1 MPGGT
6 RGRPDQSA
14 RERIDTERR
23 LNQTLR
29 EVDRSIKGLKTSVD
43 QSARGATRSSLAQGG
58 EGGLGGGGGVGGFGG
73 RKENRSILFGRGAGG
88 LASQGASQLGLGAF
102 RAATAR
108 GGLVGASIQAA
119 IEVQKVNSAV
129 QKDLSALGSTASE
142 RGLDASTTLANRL
155 TVGLF
160 EGNIQRR
167 LNESGALS
175 ARQTVRDSRQ
185 ELESQVRG
193 AFAQGVEL
201 SDQELAFRAERIIQR
216 QTQIN
221 DTVLNRVPQAIEN
234 AKNNPLRPLL
244 ENGQTGLIGDQTFG
258 ASRGLREFAEA
269 VDEARVATERRN
281 RGVSDP
287 GSTRGE

>member
-6 RGRPDQSA
+6 RGNRDQSA

-43 QSARGATRSSLAQGG
+43 QSSRGVTRSSLAQGG
-58 EGGLGGGGGVGGFGG
+58 EGGLGGGGGVGGDGS
-73 RKENRSILFGRGAGG
+73 RKENRSILFGRGVKGI
-88 LASQGASQLGLGAF
+88 ASQGVSQLGLGSF
-102 RAATAR
+102 RAGAAR
-108 GGLVGASIQAA
+108 GGLVGSAITAA

-129 QKDLSALGSTASE
+129 TKDLSALGATASE

-175 ARQTVRDSRQ
+175 ARQTVRDARS

-193 AFAQGVEL
+193 AYAQGVEL

-216 QTQIN
+216 ETQIN
-221 DTVLNRVPQAIEN
+221 DTVLNRVPKAIEN

-244 ENGQTGLIGDQTFG
+244 ENGQTGLLGDQTLG
-258 ASRGLREFAEA
+258 VSRGLREFAEA

-281 RGVSDP
+281 RGISDP